1 MNDIRM
7 NDAYS
12 TDGGLQLA
20 GAGEAAGHWPAEKV
34 EESAAAAVASAA
46 VASAAVASAAVA
58 SSSLPAAAPGRSAV
72 PLPAQRRSGRAGE
85 DAVSLRL
92 VQVYLTPVIDEFLRQ
107 ARSTAIMQ
115 GLDVSASAVVR
126 HAIER
131 LMGTVSP
138 AEIVELLGSP
148 KGQSQHRRGRPRRL
162 MHSAYVNLYMHN
174 P

>member
-7 NDAYS
+7 NNAYS
-12 TDGGLQLA
+12 TDGRLQVA
-20 GAGEAAGHWPAEKV
+20 GAGGAAGHWQAEKA
-34 EESAAAAVASAA
+34 EESAAAA

-72 PLPAQRRSGRAGE
+72 PLPAQRRSGRARE

-126 HAIER
+126 HALER

-138 AEIVELLGSP
+138 AEIVELLGSSR
-148 KGQSQHRRGRPRRL
+148 GQSQRRRGRPRRL
-162 MHSAYVNLYMHN
+162 MPSAYVNLYMHN

>member
-34 EESAAAAVASAA
+34 EESAAAA